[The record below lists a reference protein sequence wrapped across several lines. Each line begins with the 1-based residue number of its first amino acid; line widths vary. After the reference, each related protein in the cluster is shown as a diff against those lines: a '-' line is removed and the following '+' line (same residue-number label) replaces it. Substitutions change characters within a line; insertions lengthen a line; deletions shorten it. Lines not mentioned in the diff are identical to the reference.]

1 MTSGRVRP
9 VRRMRAVS
17 RIIRSTAHVL
27 HGVAIAVWRFEKIG
41 AAEKEAKVQWWA
53 AKTLQLMGLTLR
65 VEGAMPA
72 GPLLIVANHVSWLDI
87 MALHAVCPQARF
99 VSKADVRSWPVL
111 SKLFDAA
118 GTLFL
123 ERERKRDAL
132 RVVHLMAEA
141 LRDGQVVAVF
151 PEGTTSDGRSLL
163 PFHANL
169 LQAAISARVDV
180 QPVALRY
187 ADSTEHISP
196 VVEYIGDTTLLQSL
210 WRVACGDGV
219 TVHVRLLPPAATAD
233 VERRPLAAALQAQIA
248 GALER

>member
-1 MTSGRVRP
+1 MTAPRVR
-9 VRRMRAVS
+9 RLRAVG
-17 RIIRSTAHVL
+17 RLVRSTAHVL
-27 HGVAIAVWRFEKIG
+27 HGVAIAVWRLERLG
-41 AAEKEAKVQWWA
+41 AAEKETLVQWWA
-53 AKTLQLMGLTLR
+53 AKTLRLMGLRLQ
-65 VEGAMPA
+65 VEGEVPA

-87 MALHAVCPQARF
+87 MALHAICPRARF

-151 PEGTTSDGRSLL
+151 PEGTTSDGRGLL

-169 LQAAISARVDV
+169 LQAAIAARVSV

-187 ADSTEHISP
+187 ADSTERISR
-196 VVEYIGDTTLLQSL
+196 VVEYIGETTLFQSL

-219 TVHVRLLPPAATAD
+219 TVHVRLLPVASTANI
-233 VERRPLAAALQAQIA
+233 ERRPLAGALQAA
-248 GALER
+248 VASALER